1 MTVTLVNREADDFQT
16 SENRKVKPNQNS
28 QGSGNFNS
36 QVNPS
41 TPAPV
46 ISRLPVGVED
56 LRLYLSNAQYKK
68 SKIDQNPPKK
78 ACKYFK

>member
-16 SENRKVKPNQNS
+16 SENRKVKPNQ
-28 QGSGNFNS
+28 NS